1 MDGFFSALS
10 ASLVL
15 LMLMSVG
22 YFMGR
27 LGWMTAAEKR
37 FLSKFIVNIAVPC
50 NCVTGLLNNLDH
62 DSLLQAGLMVVSA
75 MVGVAVTLVL
85 SLLLAKQ
92 NGKTQVPKD
101 IQVMSQRAGL
111 MVKQAIAAYTD
122 RDEGLAHAV
131 INLDDEVDEYF
142 RTIKSELVELI
153 VDNREEADQAIDLI
167 IIAKYL
173 ERTADHAVNIAQ
185 WAIFCVTGEILG

>member
-50 NCVTGLLNNLDH
+50 NCITGLLNNLDH
-62 DSLLQAGLMVVSA
+62 DSLLQAGLMVASA
-75 MVGVAVTLVL
+75 MVGVAVTLAL
-85 SLLLAKQ
+85 CLLLAKLLRLPRERWGVFVAMAAFS
-92 NGKTQVPKD
+92 NTLFIGLPVSTQLFGDVCVPY
-101 IQVMSQRAGL
+101 VMMYYLANTLSSSAPAPGRE
-111 MVKQAIAAYTD
+111 KRPPWAASS
-122 RDEGLAHAV
+122 
-131 INLDDEVDEYF
+131 
-142 RTIKSELVELI
+142 RTSLPSPPFWRCSSRCCCWCWTCGCPAPL
-153 VDNREEADQAIDLI
+153 
-167 IIAKYL
+167 
-173 ERTADHAVNIAQ
+173 
-185 WAIFCVTGEILG
+185 

>member
-50 NCVTGLLNNLDH
+50 NCITGLLNNLDH
-62 DSLLQAGLMVVSA
+62 DSLLQAGLMVASA
-75 MVGVAVTLVL
+75 MVGVAVTLAL
-85 SLLLAKQ
+85 CLLLAKLLRL
-92 NGKTQVPKD
+92 P
-101 IQVMSQRAGL
+101 
-111 MVKQAIAAYTD
+111 
-122 RDEGLAHAV
+122 
-131 INLDDEVDEYF
+131 
-142 RTIKSELVELI
+142 
-153 VDNREEADQAIDLI
+153 RERWGCSWPWPPSPTPCSSACPCPPSSSGTCAS
-167 IIAKYL
+167 
-173 ERTADHAVNIAQ
+173 HM
-185 WAIFCVTGEILG
+185 